1 MENRFINVTDEE
13 LTVYCQQFKEW
24 QKTGE
29 LPDNELGKMRDIYSL
44 ESNVW
49 QVVMIDHLLDV
60 LMDRWL
66 NKIGENKCLE

>member
-1 MENRFINVTDEE
+1 MENKFINATDEE
-13 LTVYCQQFKEW
+13 LTMYCQQFKEW

-44 ESNVW
+44 QSNVW

-66 NKIGENKCLE
+66 KQVGGSE

>member
-1 MENRFINVTDEE
+1 MENKFANVTDEE
-13 LTVYCQQFKEW
+13 LTLYCRQFKEW

-44 ESNVW
+44 QSNVW

-66 NKIGENKCLE
+66 KQIGEVND